1 MNKEGQEMKDAT
13 IIQTWWVGSAVV
25 LAAKQ
30 GEFDKVVILEHT
42 V

>member
-1 MNKEGQEMKDAT
+1 MNKEGQKMKDAT

-30 GEFDKVVILEHT
+30 DEFDKVVILEHT